1 MLLLFLLLLL
11 LLLCGG
17 KTRGRKDERGKKKE
31 EREGASRLGIPLA
44 VAATLLRHPSGASL
58 ANNTVQIHTSANHI
72 LHR

>member
-1 MLLLFLLLLL
+1 MLL
-11 LLLCGG
+11 LLLCCVEERPEEG
-17 KTRGRKDERGKKKE
+17 KTKEERRKRKD

-58 ANNTVQIHTSANHI
+58 ANNTAQIHTSANHI